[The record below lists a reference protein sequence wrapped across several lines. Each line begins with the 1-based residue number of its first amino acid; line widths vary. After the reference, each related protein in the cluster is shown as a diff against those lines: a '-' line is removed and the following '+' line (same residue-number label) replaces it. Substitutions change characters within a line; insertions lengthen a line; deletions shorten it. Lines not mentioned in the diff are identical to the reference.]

1 MVVAHKVSSTNLAVR
16 WSHLQEEDFHGQPIG
31 YVITHHPTDLESDPN
46 SMIVIYT
53 TNSTTLT
60 NLKVYTMYTINVS
73 AVSSGGTGPAKT
85 VKTRT
90 DAEGKELLKMAV
102 GLGACDKKNP
112 LIE

>member
-1 MVVAHKVSSTNLAVR
+1 MVVAHKVSSTNLVVR
-16 WSHLQEEDFHGQPIG
+16 WSHLPEEDFHGQPIG

-46 SMIVIYT
+46 SMIVLYT

-73 AVSSGGTGPAKT
+73 AVSSGGTGPAET

-90 DAEGKELLKMAV
+90 DAEGKELLKMAF
-102 GLGACDKKNP
+102 GLGACDKKI
-112 LIE
+112 LL